1 MKIIDSREKDIAAE
15 LKRIVNRGET
25 ATEEVAAAVK
35 EVVGRVRKEG
45 DPAVI
50 EYTEKFDKVKLTLKD
65 IKVSPDEIKASY
77 DHVEPKK
84 VEALKLAA
92 QNIRAF
98 HEKQKLTSWVNQEA
112 DGVILGQIARPIRS
126 VGVYVPGGKACYPST
141 VLMNVIPA
149 KVAGVEQLIMCS
161 PATGGALNPYILVA
175 ADIAG
180 VTEIFRIGGAQAVA
194 AMAYGTAT
202 VPKVDKIVGPGN
214 IYVAT
219 AKRQVFGQVDIDM
232 IAGPSEI
239 LVIADHTANPTFV
252 ASDLLSQAE
261 HDELASALLVTTSRE
276 FAGKVD
282 AEVERQLANLARKEI
297 ARKALDRFGAIIL
310 TASLKEA
317 ADVSNSIAP
326 EHLELARHQPCE
338 VGRPH
343 VPLGRPLVLLREVRT
358 AHREEGLVPL
368 RVEVDELH
376 EYVAVAPADDHPGLA
391 ALDKGQPLGE
401 VRLAFPP
408 APEVD
413 LETRTICSSHLISPL
428 NRVSG
433 AVRARASA
441 PHACARLSPRRA
453 LRVSAPPSSP
463 RASSPLSSPP
473 ASGSA
478 PSATRLCSSSFSA
491 GPPSC
496 FTTPGLSAAS
506 SIT

>member
-1 MKIIDSREKDIAAE
+1 MGEKAEIHSPLRPVSSSPTQFFHQGDCMKIIDSREKDIAAE

-35 EVVGRVRKEG
+35 EVVERVRKEG

-65 IKVSPDEIKASY
+65 IRVTPEEIKAAY
-77 DHVEPKK
+77 ANVDAKK

-98 HEKQKLTSWVNQEA
+98 HEKLTTTSWVNEEA

-149 KVAGVEQLIMCS
+149 KVAGVEQLIMCT

-180 VTEIFRIGGAQAVA
+180 VTEIYRIGGAQAVA

-219 AKRQVFGQVDIDM
+219 AKRHVFGQVDIDM

-239 LVIADHTANPTFV
+239 LVIADQTANPTFV

-261 HDELASALLVTTSRE
+261 HDELASALLVTTSPE
-276 FAGKVD
+276 FAEKVD
-282 AEVERQLANLARKEI
+282 AEVERQLANLTRKEI
-297 ARKALDRFGAIIL
+297 ARKALDRFGAIVL

-326 EHLELARHQPCE
+326 EHLELAVEKPFELLALIRNAGAIFLGHYTPE
-338 VGRPH
+338 SVG
-343 VPLGRPLVLLREVRT
+343 
-358 AHREEGLVPL
+358 
-368 RVEVDELH
+368 D
-376 EYVAVAPADDHPGLA
+376 YVAGPNHVLPTG
-391 ALDKGQPLGE
+391 G
-401 VRLAFPP
+401 
-408 APEVD
+408 
-413 LETRTICSSHLISPL
+413 T
-428 NRVSG
+428 
-433 AVRARASA
+433 ARFF
-441 PHACARLSPRRA
+441 
-453 LRVSAPPSSP
+453 
-463 RASSPLSSPP
+463 SPLSTDSFMKK
-473 ASGSA
+473 
-478 PSATRLCSSSFSA
+478 SSLLFY
-491 GPPSC
+491 
-496 FTTPGLSAAS
+496 TKEGLDKVGEAVMQIADVEGLEAHGNT
-506 SIT
+506 IKVRMARK